1 MDIKHLEL
9 LANENRKR
17 IVQMIYKAKAGHPG
31 GSLSVIDILT
41 AIYEMDVDFSSEKRS
56 KVVLS
61 KGHAV
66 PAQYAVLASKG
77 IISEE
82 ELGTFRQVNSRLQGH
97 PHALDIKEVDATT
110 GLLGQGLSIA
120 VGMALVKKHEHEN
133 NHVYAILGDGE
144 MQEGQIWESLLQASH
159 YADNTLGDFLEGITL
174 ASDIDNLEEEQDS
187 VTLMTLHSAKGLE
200 FPVVFLV
207 GMEEGIFPGY
217 KSISE
222 PKELEEERRLC
233 YVGITRAKN
242 DLFLTC
248 AKRRT
253 IFGST
258 SYNSISRFIT
268 EIPSEDLEGMEEID
282 GKKDNEFKDSP
293 YTWEYGKV
301 TKTKI
306 EKEKIQI
313 KDTNTQYQ
321 FRTAES
327 FLNALNKKGQEDID
341 LSIYKAGKRVYHK
354 KFGEGTINY
363 VEKEGQD
370 LKVDITF
377 DKVGHKRLMAKFAGL
392 EIIE

>member
-110 GLLGQGLSIA
+110 GLLGQELSIA

-159 YADNTLGDFLEGITL
+159 YKLNNLIVILDYNKLSSSGPVNEVI
-174 ASDIDNLEEEQDS
+174 NLEPIVDKFKAFS
-187 VTLMTLHSAKGLE
+187 FH
-200 FPVVFLV
+200 
-207 GMEEGIFPGY
+207 
-217 KSISE
+217 
-222 PKELEEERRLC
+222 
-233 YVGITRAKN
+233 
-242 DLFLTC
+242 
-248 AKRRT
+248 T
-253 IFGST
+253 IH
-258 SYNSISRFIT
+258 
-268 EIPSEDLEGMEEID
+268 ID
-282 GKKDNEFKDSP
+282 GNDMQQ
-293 YTWEYGKV
+293 V
-301 TKTKI
+301 V
-306 EKEKIQI
+306 
-313 KDTNTQYQ
+313 
-321 FRTAES
+321 
-327 FLNALNKKGQEDID
+327 NALNEAYTIIDRPIAIIADTIKGKGVSFMENNPKWHSGALLDEEYETAMRD
-341 LSIYKAGKRVYHK
+341 LERA
-354 KFGEGTINY
+354 
-363 VEKEGQD
+363 KE
-370 LKVDITF
+370 
-377 DKVGHKRLMAKFAGL
+377 
-392 EIIE
+392 EIQ